1 MARPDDDH
9 ATRRRSAF
17 ELLLGLSIL
26 GVMLAIGGFLVMER
40 SGIEQTISSFEET
53 FERIGPLERGEGP
66 GVLVDTAM
74 PGPVE
79 IPQGEYLVVDLGPIR
94 ATRDAAEAAPPAEDS
109 DEPPFRVSIR
119 RAADGDAA
127 GTPIA
132 VEPTSGG
139 VQARI
144 LHGFPLLG
152 FTEIP
157 TDGRYLVTPEPRDPS
172 QPAAS
177 LRATTIALVPS
188 TRDEFE
194 RSRSFLRSMVMA
206 VFGACGVIVG
216 PIVAVACG
224 IPALVVRLRDA
235 SAKRR
240 TA

>member
-9 ATRRRSAF
+9 AIRRRSAF

-40 SGIEQTISSFEET
+40 SGIERTISSFEET

-66 GVLVDTAM
+66 GVLVDTAT

-94 ATRDAAEAAPPAEDS
+94 TTRGAAEAAPPAEDS

-119 RAADGDAA
+119 RAADDDAP
-127 GTPIA
+127 GTPVT
-132 VEPTSGG
+132 VEPTSEG
-139 VQARI
+139 VRARL

-152 FTEIP
+152 FATIP
-157 TDGRYLVTPEPRDPS
+157 EDGRYFVTPEPRAAS

-177 LRATTIALVPS
+177 LRPTTLALLPS

-194 RSRSFLRSMVMA
+194 RSRSFLRSMTMA

-224 IPALVVRLRDA
+224 IPALVVRLRGA
-235 SAKRR
+235 RSRR
-240 TA
+240 QGA